1 MVPAILRLRTEL
13 RDLLELVL
21 LPGLAAVLPWQ
32 ICFRIFRRLDAF
44 DEDGQPGEG
53 LDLINIGRN
62 KVRFCRGVNLG
73 NAFADPV
80 RYSAERVRLELGS
93 DDPVFYR
100 RFFIA
105 THESEVV
112 AIGGVKA
119 ADWASR
125 THILYLS
132 AVAPERR
139 GQGIGRALIKARL
152 DWLEGNFAAG
162 RILVSATKLRR
173 FRDLGFAELRHGRI
187 DGKHLL
193 LRRF

>member
-1 MVPAILRLRTEL
+1 MGKLRIVTL
-13 RDLLELVL
+13 DPSSQVLVE
-21 LPGLAAVLPWQ
+21 A
-32 ICFRIFRRLDAF
+32 CTT
-44 DEDGQPGEG
+44 
-53 LDLINIGRN
+53 LI
-62 KVRFCRGVNLG
+62 VNV
-73 NAFADPV
+73 FADPV
-80 RYSAERVRLELGS
+80 RYSAERIRLELSS

-152 DWLEGNFAAG
+152 DWLEANFAAG